1 MQLWE
6 LLLLALALAM
16 DAFAVSVS
24 DGICMKGLN
33 KLKTLSIPLFFGV
46 FQGLMPLIG
55 YFAGSTFSDV
65 IKNWDHW
72 IAFALLSVIGGKM
85 IIEAVRAMKQKDSC
99 DGVGDSFSLRTVTL
113 QAIATSIDALAIGI
127 SFAALGVN
135 QYTSSL
141 FIAVVTFICCLFGV
155 ILGKK
160 FSSFLLKKAELI
172 GGAILVLIGVKILIE
187 HLLEG

>member
-6 LLLLALALAM
+6 LFLLALALAM

-24 DGICMKGLN
+24 DGICMKGLS
-33 KLKTLSIPLFFGV
+33 KAKTLIIPLFFGI

-65 IKNWDHW
+65 IKAWDHW
-72 IAFALLSVIGGKM
+72 LAFALLAVIGGKM
-85 IIEAVRAMKQKDSC
+85 IIEAIREMKSPDSC
-99 DGVGDSFSLRTVTL
+99 NGASESFSLRTVTV

-160 FSSFLLKKAELI
+160 FSGFLLKKAELV
-172 GGAILVLIGVKILIE
+172 GGIILILIGIKILIE
-187 HLLEG
+187 HLLEK

>member
-33 KLKTLSIPLFFGV
+33 KVKTLTIPLFFGI

-65 IKNWDHW
+65 IKAWDHW
-72 IAFALLSVIGGKM
+72 IAFALLCVIGGKM
-85 IIEAVRAMKQKDSC
+85 IIEAVRAMKQNDSC

-172 GGAILVLIGVKILIE
+172 GGVILVLIGVKILIE